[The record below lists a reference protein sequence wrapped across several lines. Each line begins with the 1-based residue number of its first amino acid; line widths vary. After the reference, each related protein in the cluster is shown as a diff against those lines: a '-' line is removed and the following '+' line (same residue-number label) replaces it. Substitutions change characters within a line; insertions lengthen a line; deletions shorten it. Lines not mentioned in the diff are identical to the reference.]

1 MKVLFEGDITS
12 LHAGI
17 QELIQQLGIT
27 EAAEG
32 EELIIQVQQRADN
45 PDADLEVGLEA
56 GPILERS
63 AGWNLA
69 SGSISNY
76 EQNVSGTNQ
85 EQIIEPRKAYIRYGR
100 KHQFFRGLSLLVQH
114 TGSAESFTIQEQQQ
128 FDTIGPMFDLSRNAV
143 FTVDSFQEMLRKM
156 ALMGMNT
163 VMLYLEDTYEI
174 IGEPYFGYMRGR
186 YTQAELKKIDDYADQ
201 FGIEAFPSIQTL
213 AHLEEFL
220 KWEPV
225 SHYKD
230 TKGAL
235 LVGEERTD
243 QLVERM
249 IQSISAPFRSHKIHI
264 GMDEAEEL
272 GRGKYLDK
280 NGYESRFEIMT
291 SHLEKVLEIT
301 RRMGLK
307 AMMWSDMFLKL
318 ASANGSEHYDANT
331 VIPEEMASRIPKD
344 VDMVYWDYAHMEQHE
359 YESLIAKHRPLGC
372 NLVFAG
378 AVWVFNTFGVN
389 YGLSLNATDA
399 ALQVCKKEGIREVY
413 ATMWGDDGMES
424 NPYIALLG
432 LQFYAEH
439 AYSQNTPSDSWL
451 AERVKF
457 CTGIEADSFL
467 QLKYLDET
475 PGSEPNNRKQSN
487 PSKFLLYQDV
497 LLGLFDKQTEGLGM
511 NAHYAQLEQQLHN
524 SRNQD
529 AELDYLFEVPEKL
542 CGVLKHKSEIGI
554 NLKQA
559 YDAKDMNT
567 LSRIATEEL
576 PVISLAVKEL
586 RKAHRSQWLRMFKP
600 FGWEVIDIRY
610 GGVVNRLDTASER
623 ILDYVEG
630 RIPQIEELE
639 QERLLYSTTN
649 RFTNKG
655 AGWCSFYYRMASPNV
670 FFHVLNP
677 F

>member
-1 MKVLFEGDITS
+1 MKLHFEGDLTS
-12 LHAGI
+12 LLSGI
-17 QELIQQLGIT
+17 QILSKELGII
-27 EAAEG
+27 EAEDG
-32 EELIIQVQQRADN
+32 LTVHIE
-45 PDADLEVGLEA
+45 PSTGGLEVGLEQ
-56 GPILERS
+56 G
-63 AGWNLA
+63 
-69 SGSISNY
+69 
-76 EQNVSGTNQ
+76 
-85 EQIIEPRKAYIRYGR
+85 KAYIRYER
-100 KHQFFRGLSLLVQH
+100 KHQFYRGLSLLVQH
-114 TGSAESFTIQEQQQ
+114 GRSGELFQIQEKQQ

-143 FTVDSFQEMLRKM
+143 LTVNSFKFMLNKM

-174 IGEPYFGYMRGR
+174 SGEPYFGYMRGR
-186 YTQAELKKIDDYADQ
+186 YSHAELKEIDDYADQ

-225 SHYKD
+225 KHYKD

-235 LVGEERTD
+235 LVGEDKTD
-243 QLVERM
+243 RLVERM
-249 IQSISAPFRSHKIHI
+249 IEAISAPFRSRKIHI

-272 GRGKYLDK
+272 GRGKYLDL
-280 NGYESRFEIMT
+280 NGYTSRFDIMT
-291 SHLEKVLEIT
+291 AHLDKVLNVV
-301 RRMGLK
+301 RSRGLK
-307 AMMWSDMFLKL
+307 PMMWSDMFLKL
-318 ASANGSEHYDANT
+318 ASSGGDEYYDEDT
-331 VIPEEMASRIPKD
+331 QIPEEMASRIPKD
-344 VDMVYWDYAHMEQHE
+344 VDMVYWDYVHTERE
-359 YESLIAKHRPLGC
+359 DYENLIAKHRPLGC

-389 YGLSLNATDA
+389 YGLSLNATDT

-432 LQFYAEH
+432 LQLYAEH
-439 AYSQNTPSDSWL
+439 AYTEGSPDWNRV

-457 CTGIEADSFL
+457 CTGIEADAYL

-475 PGSEPNNRKQSN
+475 PGSEPDNRKQSN

-497 LLGLFDKQTEGLGM
+497 LLGMFDKQIEGLPM
-511 NAHYAQLEQQLHN
+511 SAHYAQLEQDIHARRA
-524 SRNQD
+524 SD
-529 AELDYLFEVPEKL
+529 AELDYLFDVPEKL
-542 CGVLKHKSEIGI
+542 CSVLKLKSEIGI
-554 NLKQA
+554 ELKRA
-559 YDAKDMNT
+559 YDKDDKES
-567 LSRIATEEL
+567 LRRIATEVL
-576 PVISLAVKEL
+576 PAISDAVREL
-586 RKAHRSQWLRMFKP
+586 RAAHRTQWLSMYKP

-610 GGVVNRLDTASER
+610 GGVVNRLDTASHR
-623 ILDYVEG
+623 LLDYAEG
-630 RIPQIEELE
+630 RIGQVEELE

-655 AGWCSFYYRMASPNV
+655 VGWCSYYYRMASPNV

>member
-1 MKVLFEGDITS
+1 MKLHFEGDLTS
-12 LHAGI
+12 LLSGI
-17 QELIQQLGIT
+17 QILSKELGII
-27 EAAEG
+27 EAEDG
-32 EELIIQVQQRADN
+32 LTVHVE
-45 PDADLEVGLEA
+45 PSTGGLEVGLEQ
-56 GPILERS
+56 G
-63 AGWNLA
+63 
-69 SGSISNY
+69 
-76 EQNVSGTNQ
+76 
-85 EQIIEPRKAYIRYGR
+85 KAYIRYER
-100 KHQFFRGLSLLVQH
+100 KHQFYRGLGLLVQH
-114 TGSAESFTIQEQQQ
+114 GRSGELFQIQEKQQ

-143 FTVDSFQEMLRKM
+143 LTVDSFKFMLNKM

-174 IGEPYFGYMRGR
+174 SGEPYFGYMRGR
-186 YTQAELKKIDDYADQ
+186 YSHAELKEIDDYADQ

-225 SHYKD
+225 KHYKD

-235 LVGEERTD
+235 LVGEDKTD
-243 QLVERM
+243 RLVERM
-249 IQSISAPFRSHKIHI
+249 IEAISAPFRSRKIHI

-272 GRGKYLDK
+272 GRGKYLDL
-280 NGYESRFEIMT
+280 NGYTSRFDIMT
-291 SHLEKVLEIT
+291 AHLDKVLNVV
-301 RRMGLK
+301 RSRGLK
-307 AMMWSDMFLKL
+307 PMMWSDMFLKL
-318 ASANGSEHYDANT
+318 ASNGGDEYYDEDT
-331 VIPEEMASRIPKD
+331 QIPEEMASRIPKD
-344 VDMVYWDYAHMEQHE
+344 VDMVYWDYVHTERE
-359 YESLIAKHRPLGC
+359 DYENLIAKHRPLGC

-389 YGLSLNATDA
+389 YGLSLNATDT

-432 LQFYAEH
+432 LQLYAEH
-439 AYSQNTPSDSWL
+439 AYTEGSPDWNRV

-457 CTGIEADSFL
+457 CTGIEADAYL

-475 PGSEPNNRKQSN
+475 PGSEPDNRKQSN

-497 LLGLFDKQTEGLGM
+497 LLGMFDKQIEGLPM
-511 NAHYAQLEQQLHN
+511 SAHYAQLEQDIH
-524 SRNQD
+524 SRRASD
-529 AELDYLFEVPEKL
+529 AELDYLFDVPQKL
-542 CGVLKHKSEIGI
+542 CSVLKQKSEIGI
-554 NLKQA
+554 ELKRA
-559 YDAKDMNT
+559 YDKDDKES
-567 LSRIATEEL
+567 LRRIATEVL
-576 PVISLAVKEL
+576 PAISGAVREL
-586 RKAHRSQWLRMFKP
+586 RAAHRTQWLSMYKP

-610 GGVVNRLDTASER
+610 GGVVNRLDTASLR
-623 ILDYVEG
+623 LLDYADG
-630 RIPQIEELE
+630 RIGQIEELE

-655 AGWCSFYYRMASPNV
+655 VGWCSYYYRMASPNV